1 MSGDGP
7 RPRGIRPEVLAD
19 PVAALEALGARFS
32 PDFAAYAAGELDVS
46 QVRCL
51 LCGVAPCQCRQ
62 CEAPYSTYL
71 GRARGEAPRP
81 CGMTLINGE
90 CPRGH
95 GQDGAR

>member
-1 MSGDGP
+1 MSGDQA
-7 RPRGIRPEVLAD
+7 RPPVDAAAD
-19 PVAALEALGARFS
+19 LVAALEALGARFS

-46 QVRCL
+46 QLRCL
-51 LCGVAPCQCRQ
+51 LCGMAPCQCRQ

-81 CGMTLINGE
+81 CGMTVDPATGE

-95 GQDGAR
+95 RQDGAR